1 MSSPGTDEPGAVPI
15 QDLAAHHEPLLP
27 ELAAAALRVL
37 SSGRFIAGPETEAF
51 ESEAAAALGVPE
63 AVGVSSGTDGLLAT
77 LMACGVGPADE
88 VVTTPFS
95 FFASVGAILRL
106 GATPV
111 FADIDPATLNLDP
124 TAALARVGPK
134 TKAVLPVHLFGR
146 VARTAPLEATCARQQ
161 IPIIEDAAQAIG
173 ARSDDEG
180 GGARP
185 VGLIGRAA
193 VLSFFP
199 SKNLGGFGD
208 AGMVLTGDGALAQRL
223 RLLRVHGASTKHRH
237 EILGG
242 NFRLDELQAALL
254 RVKLPHLPRWTERR
268 RQVASLYRE
277 RLADLTAAGL
287 PIDLPPADH
296 GCVWNQFVIRARA
309 GARDRLGHHLARL
322 DIATAVYYPTPLHLQ
337 PALGPLGLHP
347 GDFPQAE
354 RAAAEVLALPIYPE
368 ISLADIDRVSDAIR
382 SFYLGR

>member
-1 MSSPGTDEPGAVPI
+1 V
-15 QDLAAHHEPLLP
+15 LA
-27 ELAAAALRVL
+27 
-37 SSGRFIAGPETEAF
+37 SGRFIAGSETEAF
-51 ESEAAAALGVPE
+51 EAEAAAALAVPH

-77 LMACGVGPADE
+77 LMACGVGPGDE

-111 FADIDPATLNLDP
+111 FADVEPATLNLDP

-146 VARTAPLEATCARQQ
+146 AARTAPLDGACDRRQ
-161 IPIIEDAAQAIG
+161 ISIIEDAAQAVG
-173 ARSDDEG
+173 ARGPDADG
-180 GGARP
+180 GRA

-208 AGMVLTGDGALAQRL
+208 AGMVLTSDGALAKRL
-223 RLLRVHGASTKHRH
+223 RLLRVHGAATKHRH
-237 EILGG
+237 ELLGG

-254 RVKLPHLPRWTERR
+254 RVKLPHLPQWTERR
-268 RQVASLYRE
+268 RQIASLYRE
-277 RLADLTAAGL
+277 RLADLAAADL
-287 PIDLPPADH
+287 PIELPPADR
-296 GCVWNQFVIRARA
+296 GCVWNQFVIRATH
-309 GARDRLGHHLARL
+309 GVRDGLRQHLAIR

-368 ISLADIDRVSDAIR
+368 ISLNDIDRVADGIR
-382 SFYLGR
+382 LFYRHR